1 MFGFGKKA
9 VIEPTKTLVVEPTG
23 GISVK
28 PVIMPFTSITLRR
41 GMWVVYSDKVGI
53 LTNVEGGNV
62 ATVVLT
68 DHLGVNTV
76 EIHVNALELRQAW
89 HDEIP
94 ASRRPD
100 AELAQRF
107 GYTVRPS

>member
-9 VIEPTKTLVVEPTG
+9 PVEPPKTLVVEPTG
-23 GISVK
+23 GIAVK
-28 PVIMPFTSITLRR
+28 PILQPYVSSILRR
-41 GMWVVYSDKVGI
+41 GMWVVYRDKVGV

-62 ATVVLT
+62 AVVSLC
-68 DHLGVNTV
+68 DELGVNTV
-76 EIHVNALELRQAW
+76 EIHVNAFEVRQAW

-94 ASRRPD
+94 TPRRPD
-100 AELAQRF
+100 ADTAQRF

>member
-1 MFGFGKKA
+1 MFDFFKKA
-9 VIEPTKTLVVEPTG
+9 PKGPTSTLVVYPTG
-23 GISVK
+23 GIAIKGSVI
-28 PVIMPFTSITLRR
+28 PSGETLLRR

-68 DHLGVNTV
+68 DSVGLNTV

-94 ASRRPD
+94 ASRRPEI
-100 AELAQRF
+100 ELARRM
-107 GYTVRPS
+107 GYTGRP